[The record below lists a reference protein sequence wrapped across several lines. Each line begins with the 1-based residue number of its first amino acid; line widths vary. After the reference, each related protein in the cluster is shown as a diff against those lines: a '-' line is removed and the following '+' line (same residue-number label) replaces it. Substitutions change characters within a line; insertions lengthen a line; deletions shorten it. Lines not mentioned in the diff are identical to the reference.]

1 MNNLANESPRI
12 DFEMKEKN
20 GTVQDEAR
28 IQQKNDAYNNN
39 NQRQMFQNQEDLK
52 NVEHHCV
59 RQKISYF
66 AVWIN

>member
-12 DFEMKEKN
+12 DFEMKEKH

-28 IQQKNDAYNNN
+28 IQLMNDAYNNN
-39 NQRQMFQNQEDLK
+39 NQRQMFLIQEDLK

-59 RQKISYF
+59 RQKISYL